1 MLASPAP
8 VMVTPSKG
16 IVLACLKFPGGTNT
30 TAFRAFAITTAAL
43 IADVLSADSGL
54 APWSVMFT
62 IGVGGGGSGVAG
74 VHRGIVAVAGMVPG
88 RAGREYSGRVIAYPF
103 LIHSAALPRTAG
115 LDDDYERAGEQR
127 PAGVVPGAGVA
138 ENCAGRVRI
147 APSTAASALATAQC
161 ERTLTLGR
169 PRP

>member
-1 MLASPAP
+1 
-8 VMVTPSKG
+8 
-16 IVLACLKFPGGTNT
+16 
-30 TAFRAFAITTAAL
+30 
-43 IADVLSADSGL
+43 
-54 APWSVMFT
+54 
-62 IGVGGGGSGVAG
+62 
-74 VHRGIVAVAGMVPG
+74 
-88 RAGREYSGRVIAYPF
+88 
-103 LIHSAALPRTAG
+103 

-169 PRP
+169 PRPSEFAWAERLFGSGSIEETNKDG